1 MSNLTEQ
8 ILGLSAGVLT
18 SISSLPQLIKIIKE
32 KEAKDVSLKMLL
44 ILLSGVA
51 LSTVYGILKKDVPV
65 IATNCLSF
73 LLTTVVVIFRIKY
86 GKN

>member
-8 ILGLSAGVLT
+8 ILGLSGGVLT

-51 LSTVYGILKKDVPV
+51 PWKVYGIPKKD
-65 IATNCLSF
+65 ILH
-73 LLTTVVVIFRIKY
+73 LY
-86 GKN
+86 

>member
-8 ILGLSAGVLT
+8 ILRISAGVLT

-51 LSTVYGILKKDVPV
+51 PWTVYGILKKD
-65 IATNCLSF
+65 IHL
-73 LLTTVVVIFRIKY
+73 Y
-86 GKN
+86 

>member
-51 LSTVYGILKKDVPV
+51 LWTVYGILKKDVPI

-73 LLTTVVVIFRIKY
+73 ALTTVVVIFRIKY
-86 GKN
+86 GKD